1 MSFGSWGP
9 RGNWAFGP
17 TGTVARLEQLL
28 ADNQRA
34 SR

>member
-1 MSFGSWGP
+1 MSPGPWGL

-17 TGTVARLEQLL
+17 TETVVRLEQLL